1 MDQAMRRYFL
11 NNIENIENHILNF
24 RFYKIDE
31 NLNLKSSS
39 FEKENQYWKYILFQ
53 LDEIKINIKN
63 NRYFDFKNIIENKI
77 DYPDNPA
84 DFHYNFKK
92 QQTEIERL
100 FDDYIKNQL
109 INNKLF
115 KIAISN
121 HNSFIDRLKE
131 YPNLY
136 KEMVNIMLSSKDTIN
151 FDDAELEDHNGFSAK
166 SIYEETD
173 GSMPLRTIYDWLIK
187 IEKAPVEA
195 SAFLNTTIKNLK
207 NSRKISLT

>member
-109 INNKLF
+109 TNNKLF
-115 KIAISN
+115 KVATPN
-121 HNSFIDRLKE
+121 HEAFINRLKE

-136 KEMVNIMLSSKDTIN
+136 EEFINIMISSENTIN
-151 FDDAELEDHNGFSAK
+151 FNNIEIEEYNGFSSK
-166 SIYEETD
+166 YIYESTN
-173 GSMPLRTIYDWLIK
+173 GAMPLKIIFDWLIK
-187 IEKAPVEA
+187 LRKHPIET
-195 SAFLNTTIKNLK
+195 SAYLNSTIKNLK
-207 NSRKISLT
+207 NPRKISLT